1 MTGLLPAQELEPCW
15 LPLAPPVHPM
25 HQLDPAQNGVATMA
39 VNALI
44 FTGSFVLFML
54 LLAGICLH
62 WFFVTMHG
70 QHADADEGALTVAM
84 LESQLDDEVRELVE
98 SPVLFAP
105 RHGLLFEPSQ
115 QIEQPVWTPPELV
128 AA

>member
-1 MTGLLPAQELEPCW
+1 
-15 LPLAPPVHPM
+15 M
-25 HQLDPAQNGVATMA
+25 HQLDHAQNGVATMA
-39 VNALI
+39 VNALVL
-44 FTGSFVLFML
+44 TGSFVLSML
-54 LLAGICLH
+54 LLAGICVP

-84 LESQLDDEVRELVE
+84 LESQLDDEVRELIE

-105 RHGLLFEPSQ
+105 RHWLLFEPYQ
-115 QIEQPVWTPPELV
+115 QIEQQVWTPPELV

>member
-1 MTGLLPAQELEPCW
+1 
-15 LPLAPPVHPM
+15 M
-25 HQLDPAQNGVATMA
+25 HQNGVATMA
-39 VNALI
+39 ADALI

-84 LESQLDDEVRELVE
+84 LESQLDDEVRELIE

-105 RHGLLFEPSQ
+105 RQGWLFEPPPQVAQS
-115 QIEQPVWTPPELV
+115 VWTLPELV